1 MKSKKVNYKNY
12 ISLGLISISVIILV
26 FYIKSWY
33 KTYKQNELESSPLDG
48 VVQKIDAKEI
58 KMSIG
63 EMNDVLIYFGY
74 LKNDKIYYME
84 KRILSLL
91 KKENL
96 TDKFIYI
103 DVTEYKDNN
112 KYKDLINDTFNT
124 EIDSTLPMILYVK
137 NGKVVEKITPEYGLI
152 QTYQIK
158 DLIDKY
164 EVYNN

>member
-48 VVQKIDAKEI
+48 IVQKIDAKEI

-112 KYKDLINDTFNT
+112 KYKDLIKDTFNT
-124 EIDSTLPMILYVK
+124 EIDSTLPIILYVK
-137 NGKVVEKITPEYGLI
+137 NGKVVEEITPEYGLI

-164 EVYNN
+164 EIYNN